1 VSVILDA
8 LRRSRKGKET
18 SGSTP
23 PPTAAPRVPAGL
35 GLSSSISTATGL
47 RPGRSRLVGLGA
59 LLVIGLGVWA
69 AVQVARTLITNYS
82 PAQSSAS
89 VPPGRVI
96 PPAPQPTAPAQTPVP
111 PPPSSVA
118 SGAPMTSPASAE
130 ARRGKPSAPEREP
143 PATRGNRSERP
154 ASSVVLRSA
163 APQPRAQSPEPRTQS
178 PEPKAQSPEANAQSS
193 EPAAADDVNHFELAV
208 RYHNL
213 GNYEEALKHYLA
225 VLASDEFNVE
235 ARNNLGLLFHRRG
248 QTPEAID
255 QFRRAIAINP
265 QYVRARSNLAVVLM
279 DAGRLAEAR
288 AELRAAMTL
297 EPRNADLI
305 VNMALVEKT
314 EQHRDQA
321 IELLV
326 RAIGYQPT
334 HSMAHYNVAVLY
346 EEQSALALAYD
357 HYTEFLKYAGPE
369 HGELLSDVQRRLLML
384 KPRLSTAAR

>member
-1 VSVILDA
+1 MSVILDA
-8 LRRSRKGKET
+8 LRRPRKGTER

-35 GLSSSISTATGL
+35 GLGSSTSMATGL

-59 LLVIGLGVWA
+59 LLVISLGVWA

-82 PAQSSAS
+82 PQSSAS
-89 VPPGRVI
+89 VSSGRI
-96 PPAPQPTAPAQTPVP
+96 TPSAAKPAAPAPVP

-118 SGAPMTSPASAE
+118 SGAPMTSPTAPEGEASA
-130 ARRGKPSAPEREP
+130 ARR
-143 PATRGNRSERP
+143 NRSQRP

-163 APQPRAQSPEPRTQS
+163 PPEARPQSPEPGQRPTTNSQL
-178 PEPKAQSPEANAQSS
+178 PTTPNAQL
-193 EPAAADDVNHFELAV
+193 PVDGVNHFELAV

-225 VLASDEFNVE
+225 VLAADEFNVE
-235 ARNNLGLLFHRRG
+235 ARNNLGLLYHRRG
-248 QTPEAID
+248 LTAEAID

-265 QYVRARSNLAVVLM
+265 QYVTARSNLAVVLM
-279 DAGRLAEAR
+279 NAGRVAEAR

-305 VNMALVEKT
+305 VNLALVEKAD
-314 EQHRDQA
+314 QHRDQA
-321 IELLV
+321 IELLL
-326 RAIGYQPT
+326 RAIGHQPT

-357 HYTEFLKYAGPE
+357 HYTEFLKYGVAE
-369 HGELLSDVQRRLLML
+369 HGELLSDVQRRLLLL
-384 KPRLSTAAR
+384 KPRLSP

>member
-1 VSVILDA
+1 MSVILDA
-8 LRRSRKGKET
+8 LRRSRKGAER

-35 GLSSSISTATGL
+35 GLGSSTSMATGL

-82 PAQSSAS
+82 PQSSAS
-89 VPPGRVI
+89 VSSGRI
-96 PPAPQPTAPAQTPVP
+96 TPPAAKPAAPAPVP

-118 SGAPMTSPASAE
+118 SGAPMTSPTAPEGEASA
-130 ARRGKPSAPEREP
+130 ARR
-143 PATRGNRSERP
+143 NRSQRP

-163 APQPRAQSPEPRTQS
+163 PPEARPQSPEPAAQSPEPGGQRPT
-178 PEPKAQSPEANAQSS
+178 PEGQRSTPNAQL
-193 EPAAADDVNHFELAV
+193 PIDGVNHFELAV

-213 GNYEEALKHYLA
+213 GNYDEALKHYLA
-225 VLASDEFNVE
+225 VLAADEFNVE
-235 ARNNLGLLFHRRG
+235 ARNNLGLLYHRRG
-248 QTPEAID
+248 QTGEAID
-255 QFRRAIAINP
+255 QFRRAIVINP
-265 QYVRARSNLAVVLM
+265 QYVRARSNLGVVLM

-305 VNMALVEKT
+305 VNLALVEKAD
-314 EQHRDQA
+314 QHRDQA
-321 IELLV
+321 IELLL
-326 RAIGYQPT
+326 RAIGHQPT

-357 HYTEFLKYAGPE
+357 HYTEFLKYGVAE
-369 HGELLSDVQRRLLML
+369 HGELLSDVQRRLLLL
-384 KPRLSTAAR
+384 KPRLSP